1 MLNLLRT
8 CSRTVVSP
16 CSVAGRN
23 LLWRGGAALAR
34 PRPAAL
40 AVLAVLA
47 AAAATT
53 GCGRQHPVALP
64 PPAGPV
70 SAASAP
76 AASPPTAR
84 DRVISAY
91 IGYWQ
96 ASGQAIDAG
105 RPSRARVI
113 LAPYVTADSL
123 PSMIAVLQQDWQ
135 QHAVAY
141 GSPVLHIRSVVIRQG
156 TATVHDCID
165 LSHAG
170 LRNARTGRVFPRSFG
185 SPRANY
191 YASLVRDGGRW
202 LVSNVVPVVASCDP

>member
-1 MLNLLRT
+1 MPNLLRA
-8 CSRTVVSP
+8 CGRTVVQS
-16 CSVAGRN
+16 CSFAGRN
-23 LLWRGGAALAR
+23 L
-34 PRPAAL
+34 PRPLL
-40 AVLAVLA
+40 AVVAVLA
-47 AAAATT
+47 AAAAAV
-53 GCGRQHPVALP
+53 GCGRQQPVALP
-64 PPAGPV
+64 PPPPAGPA

-76 AASPPTAR
+76 ATSPPTPR
-84 DRVISAY
+84 DQVISAY
-91 IGYWQ
+91 ISYWQ

-105 RPSRARVI
+105 RPSRARAI

-170 LRNARTGRVFPRSFG
+170 LRNTRTGRVFPRSFG

-191 YASLVRDGGRW
+191 YASLVRDGGHW

>member
-1 MLNLLRT
+1 MPNLLRT
-8 CSRTVVSP
+8 CSRTVVSF

-23 LLWRGGAALAR
+23 LPWRGGAAPAR
-34 PRPAAL
+34 PRRAAL

-47 AAAATT
+47 AAAAAA

-64 PPAGPV
+64 PPAGPA

-84 DRVISAY
+84 DQVISAY
-91 IGYWQ
+91 ISYWQ

-105 RPSRARVI
+105 RPGRARAI

-135 QHAVAY
+135 QHAAAY
-141 GSPVLHIRSVVIRQG
+141 GSPVLHIRSVVIRHG

>member
-1 MLNLLRT
+1 MPNLLRA
-8 CSRTVVSP
+8 CGRTVVQS
-16 CSVAGRN
+16 CSFAGRN
-23 LLWRGGAALAR
+23 L
-34 PRPAAL
+34 PRPLL
-40 AVLAVLA
+40 AVVAVLA
-47 AAAATT
+47 AAAAAVA
-53 GCGRQHPVALP
+53 CGRQHPVARPP
-64 PPAGPV
+64 PPAGP
-70 SAASAP
+70 ASAP

-84 DRVISAY
+84 DQVISAY
-91 IGYWQ
+91 ISYWQ

-105 RPSRARVI
+105 RPSRARAI

-141 GSPVLHIRSVVIRQG
+141 GNPVLHIRSVVIRQG

-191 YASLVRDGGRW
+191 YASLVRDGGHW

>member
-1 MLNLLRT
+1 MPNLLRA
-8 CSRTVVSP
+8 CGRTVVP
-16 CSVAGRN
+16 LCSIAGRN
-23 LLWRGGAALAR
+23 P
-34 PRPAAL
+34 PRPLL
-40 AVLAVLA
+40 AVVALLA
-47 AAAATT
+47 AAAAAA

-64 PPAGPV
+64 PPPAGPA

-84 DRVISAY
+84 DQVISAY
-91 IGYWQ
+91 ISYWQ

-105 RPSRARVI
+105 RPSRARAI

-191 YASLVRDGGRW
+191 YASLVRDGGHW

>member
-1 MLNLLRT
+1 MPNLLRA
-8 CSRTVVSP
+8 CGRTVVQS
-16 CSVAGRN
+16 CSFAGRN
-23 LLWRGGAALAR
+23 L
-34 PRPAAL
+34 PRPLL
-40 AVLAVLA
+40 AVVAVLA
-47 AAAATT
+47 AAAAAV

-64 PPAGPV
+64 PPPAGPA

-84 DRVISAY
+84 DQVISAY
-91 IGYWQ
+91 ISYWQ
-96 ASGQAIDAG
+96 ASGQAINAG
-105 RPSRARVI
+105 RPSRARAI

-170 LRNARTGRVFPRSFG
+170 LRNARTGQVFPRSFG

-191 YASLVRDGGRW
+191 YASLVRDGGHW

>member
-1 MLNLLRT
+1 MPNLLRACRRRVAPQ
-8 CSRTVVSP
+8 CSI
-16 CSVAGRN
+16 ADRN
-23 LLWRGGAALAR
+23 LPWPL
-34 PRPAAL
+34 L
-40 AVLAVLA
+40 AVAAVLA
-47 AAAATT
+47 AAVAAA

-64 PPAGPV
+64 PPAAGPA

-76 AASPPTAR
+76 ATSPPTLR
-84 DRVISAY
+84 DQVISAY
-91 IGYWQ
+91 ISYWQ
-96 ASGQAIDAG
+96 ASGQAINAG
-105 RPSRARVI
+105 RPSRARAI

>member
-1 MLNLLRT
+1 MPNLLRARG
-8 CSRTVVSP
+8 RTVVLT
-16 CSVAGRN
+16 CSITGRN
-23 LLWRGGAALAR
+23 L
-34 PRPAAL
+34 PRPLL
-40 AVLAVLA
+40 AVGAVLA
-47 AAAATT
+47 AAVAAV
-53 GCGRQHPVALP
+53 GCGRQQPVALP
-64 PPAGPV
+64 PPAGPA

-76 AASPPTAR
+76 ATSPPTAR
-84 DRVISAY
+84 DQVISAY
-91 IGYWQ
+91 ISYWQ
-96 ASGQAIDAG
+96 ASGQAINAG
-105 RPSRARVI
+105 RPSRARAI

-123 PSMIAVLQQDWQ
+123 PSMIAVLQQDWR

-170 LRNARTGRVFPRSFG
+170 LRNARTGQVFPRSFG

-191 YASLVRDGGRW
+191 YASLVRDGGHW

>member
-1 MLNLLRT
+1 MPNLLRA
-8 CSRTVVSP
+8 CGRTVVP
-16 CSVAGRN
+16 QCPIADRK
-23 LLWRGGAALAR
+23 LPWPL
-34 PRPAAL
+34 L
-40 AVLAVLA
+40 AVAAVLA
-47 AAAATT
+47 AAVAAA
-53 GCGRQHPVALP
+53 GCGRPHPVALP
-64 PPAGPV
+64 PPAGPA

-76 AASPPTAR
+76 ATSPPTPR
-84 DRVISAY
+84 DQVISAY
-91 IGYWQ
+91 ISYWQ
-96 ASGQAIDAG
+96 ASGQAINAG
-105 RPSRARVI
+105 RPNRARAI

-141 GSPVLHIRSVVIRQG
+141 GNPVLHIRSVVIRQG

-191 YASLVRDGGRW
+191 YASLVRDGGHW